1 MTELEKLVLALSE
14 TRFAAGEPLRSQM
27 FEQHNAWLKDNG
39 RFIRRWENV
48 KSRCGTCIRRTQ
60 TNLLK
65 HYYDVVW
72 NESSSLEIR
81 VIDSQDGRPVFKK
94 KSASSRVVDSV
105 VPKAIEQNELT
116 SEDKKEVETNGSEAN
131 VKDKQRSELVNE
143 ENQPPKKESAPKK
156 RRGRPKKSK

>member
-1 MTELEKLVLALSE
+1 MTQLEKLVLALSE

-65 HYYDVVW
+65 HYYDVIW
-72 NESSSLEIR
+72 NESSNLELR
-81 VIDSQDGRPVFKK
+81 VLDSQDGRPVFKK
-94 KSASSRVVDSV
+94 KAVLPCVGHEVES
-105 VPKAIEQNELT
+105 Q
-116 SEDKKEVETNGSEAN
+116 EVETNGSEAN
-131 VKDKQRSELVNE
+131 VKR
-143 ENQPPKKESAPKK
+143 PPKQESAPKK
-156 RRGRPKKSK
+156 RRGRPKKAK

>member
-14 TRFAAGEPLRSQM
+14 TRFASGEPLRSQM

-72 NESSSLEIR
+72 DESSSLEIR

-94 KSASSRVVDSV
+94 KAVLPCVGHEVES
-105 VPKAIEQNELT
+105 Q
-116 SEDKKEVETNGSEAN
+116 EVETNGSEAN
-131 VKDKQRSELVNE
+131 VKQPTKQ
-143 ENQPPKKESAPKK
+143 ESATKK
-156 RRGRPKKSK
+156 RRGRPKKAK

>member
-14 TRFAAGEPLRSQM
+14 TRFASGEPLRSQM
-27 FEQHNAWLKDNG
+27 FEQHNAWLKENG

-72 NESSSLEIR
+72 DESSSLEIR

-94 KSASSRVVDSV
+94 KAVLPCVGHEVES
-105 VPKAIEQNELT
+105 Q
-116 SEDKKEVETNGSEAN
+116 EVETNGSEAN
-131 VKDKQRSELVNE
+131 VK
-143 ENQPPKKESAPKK
+143 QPPKKESAPKK
-156 RRGRPKKSK
+156 RRGRPKKAK

>member
-14 TRFAAGEPLRSQM
+14 TRFASGESLRSQM

-72 NESSSLEIR
+72 DESSSLEIR

-94 KSASSRVVDSV
+94 KAVLPCVGHEVES
-105 VPKAIEQNELT
+105 Q
-116 SEDKKEVETNGSEAN
+116 EVETNGSEAN
-131 VKDKQRSELVNE
+131 VKR
-143 ENQPPKKESAPKK
+143 PPKKESAPKK
-156 RRGRPKKSK
+156 RRGRPKKAK

>member
-1 MTELEKLVLALSE
+1 MTQLEKLVLALSE
-14 TRFAAGEPLRSQM
+14 TRFASGEPLRSQM

-105 VPKAIEQNELT
+105 VPKEIEQNELT
-116 SEDKKEVETNGSEAN
+116 SADKKEVETNGSEAN
-131 VKDKQRSELVNE
+131 VK
-143 ENQPPKKESAPKK
+143 QPPKKESAPKK

>member
-14 TRFAAGEPLRSQM
+14 TRFAASEPLRSEM
-27 FEQHNAWLKDNG
+27 FEQHNAWLKYNG

-72 NESSSLEIR
+72 DESSSLEIR

-94 KSASSRVVDSV
+94 KAVLPCVGHEVES
-105 VPKAIEQNELT
+105 Q
-116 SEDKKEVETNGSEAN
+116 EVETNGSEAN
-131 VKDKQRSELVNE
+131 VK
-143 ENQPPKKESAPKK
+143 QPPKKESAPKK
-156 RRGRPKKSK
+156 RRGRPKKAK

>member
-14 TRFAAGEPLRSQM
+14 NRFAINNPLRSEM
-27 FEQHNAWLKDNG
+27 FEQHNTWLKGDS
-39 RFIRRWENV
+39 RFIKRWENV
-48 KSRCGTCIRRTQ
+48 NNRCGSCIRRTQ

-65 HYYDVVW
+65 HYYDAVW
-72 NESSSLEIR
+72 DESSSLELR

-131 VKDKQRSELVNE
+131 VK
-143 ENQPPKKESAPKK
+143 QPPKQESAPKK

>member
-14 TRFAAGEPLRSQM
+14 TRFASGEPLRSQM

-65 HYYDVVW
+65 HYYDVIW
-72 NESSSLEIR
+72 DESSSLELR
-81 VIDSQDGRPVFKK
+81 VLDSQDGRPVFKK
-94 KSASSRVVDSV
+94 KAVLPCVGHEMES
-105 VPKAIEQNELT
+105 Q
-116 SEDKKEVETNGSEAN
+116 EVETNGSEAN
-131 VKDKQRSELVNE
+131 VKR
-143 ENQPPKKESAPKK
+143 PPKKESAPKK
-156 RRGRPKKSK
+156 RRGRPKKAK

>member
-1 MTELEKLVLALSE
+1 
-14 TRFAAGEPLRSQM
+14 
-27 FEQHNAWLKDNG
+27 
-39 RFIRRWENV
+39 
-48 KSRCGTCIRRTQ
+48 
-60 TNLLK
+60 
-65 HYYDVVW
+65 VW

-105 VPKAIEQNELT
+105 VPKEIEQNELT

>member
-14 TRFAAGEPLRSQM
+14 TRFASGEPLRSQM

-65 HYYDVVW
+65 HYYDVIW
-72 NESSSLEIR
+72 DESSNLELR
-81 VIDSQDGRPVFKK
+81 VLDSQDGRPVFKK
-94 KSASSRVVDSV
+94 KAVLPCVGHEV
-105 VPKAIEQNELT
+105 ETQ
-116 SEDKKEVETNGSEAN
+116 EVETNGSEAN
-131 VKDKQRSELVNE
+131 VK
-143 ENQPPKKESAPKK
+143 QPPKKESAPKK

>member
-14 TRFAAGEPLRSQM
+14 TRFASGEPLRSQM

-65 HYYDVVW
+65 HYYDVIW
-72 NESSSLEIR
+72 NESSNLELR
-81 VIDSQDGRPVFKK
+81 VLDPQDGRPVFKK
-94 KSASSRVVDSV
+94 KAVLPCVGHEVES
-105 VPKAIEQNELT
+105 Q
-116 SEDKKEVETNGSEAN
+116 EVETNGSEAN
-131 VKDKQRSELVNE
+131 VK
-143 ENQPPKKESAPKK
+143 QPPKKESAPKK
-156 RRGRPKKSK
+156 RRGRPKKAK

>member
-14 TRFAAGEPLRSQM
+14 TRFAVSEPLRSQM

-65 HYYDVVW
+65 HYYDVIW
-72 NESSSLEIR
+72 DESSNLELR
-81 VIDSQDGRPVFKK
+81 VLDSQDGRPVFKK
-94 KSASSRVVDSV
+94 KAVLPCVGHEV
-105 VPKAIEQNELT
+105 ETQ
-116 SEDKKEVETNGSEAN
+116 EVETNGSEAN
-131 VKDKQRSELVNE
+131 VK
-143 ENQPPKKESAPKK
+143 QPPKKESAPKK
-156 RRGRPKKSK
+156 RRGRPKKAK

>member
-72 NESSSLEIR
+72 DESSSLEIR

-94 KSASSRVVDSV
+94 KAVLPCVGHEVES
-105 VPKAIEQNELT
+105 Q
-116 SEDKKEVETNGSEAN
+116 EVETNGSEAN
-131 VKDKQRSELVNE
+131 VK
-143 ENQPPKKESAPKK
+143 QPPKKESAPKK
-156 RRGRPKKSK
+156 RRGRPKKAK

>member
-14 TRFAAGEPLRSQM
+14 TRFASGEPLRSQM

-72 NESSSLEIR
+72 DESSSLEIR

-94 KSASSRVVDSV
+94 KAVLPCVGHEVES
-105 VPKAIEQNELT
+105 Q
-116 SEDKKEVETNGSEAN
+116 EVETNGSEAN
-131 VKDKQRSELVNE
+131 VK
-143 ENQPPKKESAPKK
+143 QPTKEESAPKK
-156 RRGRPKKSK
+156 RRGRPKKAK

>member
-72 NESSSLEIR
+72 DESSSLEIR

-94 KSASSRVVDSV
+94 KAVLPCVGH
-105 VPKAIEQNELT
+105 
-116 SEDKKEVETNGSEAN
+116 EVESQEVEANGSEAN

>member
-48 KSRCGTCIRRTQ
+48 KSRCGTCIRRAQ

-65 HYYDVVW
+65 HYYDSVW
-72 NESSSLEIR
+72 DESSSLELR

-94 KSASSRVVDSV
+94 KAVLPCVGHEVES
-105 VPKAIEQNELT
+105 Q
-116 SEDKKEVETNGSEAN
+116 EVETNGSEAN
-131 VKDKQRSELVNE
+131 VK
-143 ENQPPKKESAPKK
+143 QPPKKESAPKK

>member
-48 KSRCGTCIRRTQ
+48 KSRCGTCIRRAQ

-65 HYYDVVW
+65 HYYDSVW
-72 NESSSLEIR
+72 DESSSLEIR

-94 KSASSRVVDSV
+94 KAVLPCVGHEVES
-105 VPKAIEQNELT
+105 Q
-116 SEDKKEVETNGSEAN
+116 EVETNGSEAN
-131 VKDKQRSELVNE
+131 VKR
-143 ENQPPKKESAPKK
+143 PPKEESAPKK

>member
-14 TRFAAGEPLRSQM
+14 TRFASGEPLRSQM

-72 NESSSLEIR
+72 DESSSLEIR

-94 KSASSRVVDSV
+94 KAVLPCVGHEVES
-105 VPKAIEQNELT
+105 Q
-116 SEDKKEVETNGSEAN
+116 EVETNGSEAN
-131 VKDKQRSELVNE
+131 VK
-143 ENQPPKKESAPKK
+143 QPPKKESAPKK
-156 RRGRPKKSK
+156 RRGRPKKAK

>member
-14 TRFAAGEPLRSQM
+14 TRFASGEPLRSQM
-27 FEQHNAWLKDNG
+27 FEQHNAWLKENG

-94 KSASSRVVDSV
+94 KAVLPCVGHEVES
-105 VPKAIEQNELT
+105 Q
-116 SEDKKEVETNGSEAN
+116 EVETNGSEAN
-131 VKDKQRSELVNE
+131 VK
-143 ENQPPKKESAPKK
+143 QPPKKESAPKK
-156 RRGRPKKSK
+156 RRGRPKKAK